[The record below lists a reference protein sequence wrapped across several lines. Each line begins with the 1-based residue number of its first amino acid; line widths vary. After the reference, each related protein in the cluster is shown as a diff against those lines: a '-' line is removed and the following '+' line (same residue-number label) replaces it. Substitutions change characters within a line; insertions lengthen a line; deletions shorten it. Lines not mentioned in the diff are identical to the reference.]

1 MMITMVYFHVLW
13 SIYIWCVY
21 DTVLWSFVRY
31 YGLLH
36 VLYMTFMYCVQLE

>member
-13 SIYIWCVY
+13 SICIWCVY
-21 DTVLWSFVRY
+21 DSVLWTFVRY

-36 VLYMTFMYCVQLE
+36 VLSMTFMYCRQLE